1 MISMFE
7 RFTWELHATF
17 LRNHNTRLQRTPSR
31 RQLPAGA
38 RIPGRHNCQKHGAL
52 HPIWGATPEQK
63 RCIAYGS
70 GAAPQHTRTN
80 AELANRTTPRHNQQ
94 PSQHPVH
101 KTSPGHASPVS
112 IPRAESQDADA
123 SDEVLL
129 LHVLHGEPPE
139 GDPPVEG
146 DETVEQSRRDCDR
159 RGDARDRQA

>member
-1 MISMFE
+1 MGIACDISE
-7 RFTWELHATF
+7 EPQHEATK
-17 LRNHNTRLQRTPSR
+17 NPEQKVTPR
-31 RQLPAGA
+31 GRPHPRPPQLPEA
-38 RIPGRHNCQKHGAL
+38 RGRYTRSGAL

-70 GAAPQHTRTN
+70 GAAPHHTRTN
-80 AELANRTTPRHNQQ
+80 AELADRTTPRHNQQ

-101 KTSPGHASPVS
+101 KTRPGHASPVS
-112 IPRAESQDADA
+112 IPRAEAQDADA

-146 DETVEQSRRDCDR
+146 DETVEQGGGDRDGGRHASDR
-159 RGDARDRQA
+159 